1 MRWFLIKLYVRL
13 HYMWFYIKHPS
24 IWWTMKKLSNRRGW
38 FDMYDNEHDTIDWSR
53 FFTWVS
59 IIFGTGFIWYSIFFN
74 GFFVTLMWVIVVSA
88 IIGIVIKMWDMRL

>member
-1 MRWFLIKLYVRL
+1 
-13 HYMWFYIKHPS
+13 
-24 IWWTMKKLSNRRGW
+24 MKKLSNRRGW